1 MISVNIRTEPM
12 LVGSPLECL
21 LAVRE
26 EVGER
31 NAFLFESLAG
41 PAVDARSS
49 LIGITGLLEVSVHD
63 GEVSMK
69 GLPALIKLVSNALR
83 AAGVAHGPGG
93 SLVLVDGDALWQ
105 LPRVIDAQFDFA
117 RDPGAFGFGLLVCYG
132 YDAVGYI
139 EQLPRT
145 IEDSAHTVPDAVF
158 SLVHGMI
165 SIDLSTATAAVVA
178 AESSEWPEL
187 DLRALKDIIERT
199 ADTDHQSEDAPVA
212 VPPASAISDDVI
224 EEDYLRRAEICLEH
238 IRLGDIYQVQLG
250 HEITVTS
257 AADHL
262 DVYRRLR
269 WRNPSPYMCVLPVAG
284 MIVVGASPE
293 LFVRIEGGEVTMRP
307 IAGTARRQGCDEANE
322 GVVNALLNEP
332 KERAEHIM
340 LVDLCRNDLGR
351 IAEPMSTEVR
361 DLMLVET
368 YSHMFHIVS
377 NVTARVD
384 KRFDVYDV
392 IRASFPAGTMTG
404 APKVR
409 AMEIIES
416 LETSRRGL
424 YAGSFGVVGFG
435 GWSVLGLAIRMAV
448 HSDGTYRIR
457 ASAGI
462 VADSS
467 PQSEWNETLTKL
479 GATYWAVT
487 GEELT

>member
-1 MISVNIRTEPM
+1 MIRVTIRAEPVI
-12 LVGSPLECL
+12 VGSPLGCL

-31 NAFLFESLAG
+31 NAFLLESLAG
-41 PAVDARSS
+41 PAIDASSS
-49 LIGITGLLEVSVHD
+49 LIGITGLLEISVYRGHITM
-63 GEVSMK
+63 V
-69 GLPALIKLVSNALR
+69 GLPQLVKRVEDAVLS
-83 AAGVAHGPGG
+83 AGVAREADNN
-93 SLVLVDGDALWQ
+93 LVLVDADALWQ
-105 LPRVIDAQFDFA
+105 LPRVIDAIFDFE
-117 RDPGAFGFGLLVCYG
+117 RDPETFGFGLLVYYG
-132 YDAVGYI
+132 YDAVRYI

-145 IEDSAHTVPDAVF
+145 IEDSELSVPDAVF
-158 SLVHGMI
+158 SLVHALI
-165 SIDLSTATAAVVA
+165 SIDRRAATARFIS
-178 AESSEWPEL
+178 AESTEWPEL
-187 DLRALKDIIERT
+187 DLVDLIDKIERT
-199 ADTDHQSEDAPVA
+199 RDADLRADGALVS
-212 VPPASAISDDVI
+212 VPLASAVYDDVV
-224 EEDYLRRAEICLEH
+224 EEEFLRRAEICLEH
-238 IRLGDIYQVQLG
+238 IQAGDIYQIQIG
-250 HEITVTS
+250 HEITVSTS
-257 AADHL
+257 ADPL

-269 WRNPSPYMCVLPVAG
+269 WRNPSPYMSILPVAG
-284 MIVVGASPE
+284 MVVVGASPE
-293 LFVRIEGGEVTMRP
+293 LFVRIEQGEVTMRP
-307 IAGTARRQGCDEANE
+307 IAGTARRQHTDAANFA
-322 GVVNALLNEP
+322 VVESLLGDP

-361 DLMLVET
+361 ELMRIET

-377 NVTARVD
+377 NVTARID
-384 KRFDVYDV
+384 AQYDVYDV

-435 GWSVLGLAIRMAV
+435 GWSVLALSIRMAV
-448 HSDGTYRIR
+448 HSCGTYRLR

-467 PQSEWNETLTKL
+467 PAAEWNETLTKL